1 MLSLKVQNRQR
12 IEREICTKLIET
24 AIAAGYTISVDNG
37 EEIVIKRSI
46 VLADILAVMFSV
58 DEETLKLHDIHGGT
72 SSVFLT
78 YGECGYDVIADHNST
93 LEELLE
99 PVFKFAETFQV

>member
-12 IEREICTKLIET
+12 IEREICTKLIEP
-24 AIAAGYTISVDNG
+24 AIGAGYTISVFNG
-37 EEIVIKRSI
+37 EDTVIKRSV

-58 DEETLKLHDIHGGT
+58 DEETLKLHKDGGT

>member
-12 IEREICTKLIET
+12 VEREICTKLIET
-24 AIAAGYTISVDNG
+24 AIGAGYTISVDNG

-58 DEETLKLHDIHGGT
+58 DEETLKLHKDDCT

-93 LEELLE
+93 LESLLE
-99 PVFKFAETFQV
+99 PVLKFAETFQL